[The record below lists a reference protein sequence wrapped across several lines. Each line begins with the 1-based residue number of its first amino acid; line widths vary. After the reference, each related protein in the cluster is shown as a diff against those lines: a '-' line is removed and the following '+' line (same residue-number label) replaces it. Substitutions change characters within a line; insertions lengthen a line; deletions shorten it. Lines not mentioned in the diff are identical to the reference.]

1 MPSLLFVGNS
11 YTYYNDMPRM
21 LADLAKENGR
31 ELTVDS
37 VTQGGR
43 KLLAYENPDDPYTK
57 ELTLRLSEG
66 SYDIAILQE
75 QSLLPILDR
84 EAFRRGVEHLLG
96 RYLSSVPRILL
107 YETWARTEGHAA
119 LAEHGWSVSR
129 MGEALRDAYRT
140 VGESVGAEISPVGRA
155 FEAFRAA
162 YPALELYASDLT
174 HPSPL
179 GSALAA
185 AVHYKT
191 VFGETPCR
199 LVSLGLSETE
209 TEAVSLITAGC
220 WS

>member
-1 MPSLLFVGNS
+1 MPSLLFIGNS

-84 EAFRRGVEHLLG
+84 EAFRRGVCHLLE
-96 RYLSSVPRILL
+96 RYLRSVPRILL
-107 YETWARTEGHAA
+107 NETWARKEGHAA
-119 LAEHGWSVSR
+119 LAEQ
-129 MGEALRDAYRT
+129 LCNLIK
-140 VGESVGAEISPVGRA
+140 EI
-155 FEAFRAA
+155 
-162 YPALELYASDLT
+162 
-174 HPSPL
+174 
-179 GSALAA
+179 
-185 AVHYKT
+185 
-191 VFGETPCR
+191 
-199 LVSLGLSETE
+199 
-209 TEAVSLITAGC
+209 
-220 WS
+220 